1 MKYFPEKLTIG
12 WIKQAYENN
21 ELTPYELADEII
33 KRVKNNYEKNI
44 WIVHPL
50 HKLLDKY
57 IDELPEDR
65 ENYPL
70 WGIPFAVKD
79 NIDVKDIPTTAACP
93 DFSYTPEKSA
103 FVVKK
108 TC

>member
-79 NIDVKDIPTTAACP
+79 NIDVKDIPTIN
-93 DFSYTPEKSA
+93 
-103 FVVKK
+103 
-108 TC
+108 